1 MNKEKKVAG
10 LYIRVSTEDQA
21 REGFSLPEQEKR
33 LRAMCEYKGYEIY
46 KVYKDAG
53 ISAKTGNSRPGFE
66 ELLQDISE
74 KKCNTIVVLKLDRL
88 TRSVFD
94 WEKIIR
100 FLEENDAYLDCAND
114 DINTT
119 NANGKMIS
127 RILTSVSQNE
137 IERTSERTKFGMVGA
152 IKEGHIPHKAPFG
165 YKHENKKLIPDESTK
180 DQVIRIFNLY
190 YQGNSYQTISNLYNK
205 EKVFGKTN
213 WKDSTILKIIENPIY
228 KGDFI
233 HGKRTKNPTYYE
245 DVVEPLIS
253 KELWEECQVQKK
265 KNSRNYKRD
274 KEYLFLQKLKC
285 PKCGRILGGNATR
298 KKNGDVYYYYQ
309 CHDCKVSIREK
320 DVEKLFDVFIEEIQ
334 EYDAV
339 VNQTLI
345 PMIKT
350 KLDNP
355 KDKLV
360 KELKEQKEKSERIK
374 KAYING
380 LFTIE
385 EYDEEKEIVEE
396 TINELEVKIKECD
409 VCDSLNFTPEDILIK
424 RDLDYI
430 NKIVYPD
437 EYEENTYMWKDYTR
451 SEKADLIMR
460 YVDYVELEYGLYN
473 KIRLGEVFFRE
484 SVCKPCNELY
494 DAGYLDR
501 KDYGL
506 IGNVITK
513 LRISQYLPIE
523 KASEI
528 IFTLRQY
535 YNVGYFEATFHY
547 DDKVIFFNNFFDKK
561 IVRIFPLEDY
571 KKMDKV
577 EKMELGIIYIKEG
590 EETLIDDKA
599 DLFNTIPVRTNCTIY
614 EMDEE
619 LKQRKEATLKKIEKW
634 EEHFNNKN
642 DSKDVKS
649 DDNVSQEQR

>member
-1 MNKEKKVAG
+1 MNNKKKVAG

-46 KVYKDAG
+46 KVYEDAG

-66 ELLQDISE
+66 ELLQDIRD

-152 IKEGHIPHKAPFG
+152 FKEGHIPHKAPFG
-165 YKHENKKLIPDESTK
+165 YKHENKKLIPNEATK

-265 KNSRNYKRD
+265 KNSRNYKRNED
-274 KEYLFLQKLKC
+274 YLFLQKLKC
-285 PKCGRILGGNATR
+285 PHCNRILAGKATR
-298 KKNGDVYYYYQ
+298 KKNGSIYYYYY
-309 CHDCKVSIREK
+309 CHDCKINIKENDIEK
-320 DVEKLFDVFIEEIQ
+320 EFDNFIEDIQ
-334 EYDAV
+334 EYDSV
-339 VNQTLI
+339 VNQTLL

-350 KLDNP
+350 KLNNP
-355 KDKLV
+355 KEKLI
-360 KELKEQKEKSERIK
+360 KELKEQNQKAERIR

-380 LFTIE
+380 SFTID
-385 EYDEEKEIVEE
+385 EYDIEKEIVDK
-396 TINELEVKIKECD
+396 TIKDLEYKIRDCDICNELR
-409 VCDSLNFTPEDILIK
+409 FTPEDILIK

-430 NKIVYPD
+430 NQIVYPE
-437 EYEENTYMWKDYTR
+437 EYEEHTYMWKDYTR
-451 SEKADLIMR
+451 EEKSDLIMR
-460 YVDYVELEYGLYN
+460 YVDNVELTLCGKN
-473 KIRLGEVFFRE
+473 KVKIGEVFFRE
-484 SVCKPCNELY
+484 SMCKPCNDLY
-494 DAGYLDR
+494 DAGFLAK
-501 KDYGL
+501 KDYAILGN
-506 IGNVITK
+506 IGMK
-513 LRISQYLPIE
+513 LRFSEYLPIE
-523 KASEI
+523 KVSEI
-528 IFTLRQY
+528 VFTLRQY
-535 YNVGYFEATFHY
+535 YNVGYFEATYYY
-547 DDKVIFFNNFFDKK
+547 DNKVMFFNDYQNRN
-561 IVRIFPLEDY
+561 IIRIFPIEDY
-571 KKMDKV
+571 KKMNKIDKLQ
-577 EKMELGIIYIKEG
+577 LGVIYIGNNEKC
-590 EETLIDDKA
+590 LIDNKE
-599 DLFNTIPVRTNCTIY
+599 DLFNTIPERTNCIIY
-614 EMDEE
+614 ELDEE
-619 LKQRKEATLKKIEKW
+619 TKKKKLESIK
-634 EEHFNNKN
+634 KAK
-642 DSKDVKS
+642 KDERRNFKKK
-649 DDNVSQEQR
+649 

>member
-1 MNKEKKVAG
+1 MNEEKKVAG

-66 ELLQDISE
+66 ELLQDIRD

-165 YKHENKKLIPDESTK
+165 YKHENKKLIPDEATK

-265 KNSRNYKRD
+265 KNSRNYKRNED
-274 KEYLFLQKLKC
+274 YLFLQKLKC
-285 PKCGRILGGNATR
+285 PHCNRILAGKATR
-298 KKNGDVYYYYQ
+298 KKNGSIYYYYY
-309 CHDCKVSIREK
+309 CHDCKINIKETDIEK
-320 DVEKLFDVFIEEIQ
+320 EFDNFIEDIQ
-334 EYDAV
+334 EYDSV
-339 VNQTLI
+339 VNQTLL

-350 KLDNP
+350 KLNNP
-355 KDKLV
+355 KDKLI
-360 KELKEQKEKSERIK
+360 KELKEQNQKSERIR

-380 LFTIE
+380 SFTID
-385 EYDEEKEIVEE
+385 EYDIEKEIVDK
-396 TINELEVKIKECD
+396 TIKDLEFKIRDCDICNELR
-409 VCDSLNFTPEDILIK
+409 FTPEDILIK

-430 NKIVYPD
+430 NQIVYPK
-437 EYEENTYMWKDYTR
+437 EYEEHTYMWKDYTR
-451 SEKADLIMR
+451 EEKSDLIMR
-460 YVDYVELEYGLYN
+460 YVDNVELTLCGKN
-473 KIRLGEVFFRE
+473 KVKIGEVFFRE
-484 SVCKPCNELY
+484 SMCKPCNDLY
-494 DAGYLDR
+494 DAGFLAK
-501 KDYGL
+501 KDYAILGN
-506 IGNVITK
+506 IGMK
-513 LRISQYLPIE
+513 LRFSEYLPIE
-523 KASEI
+523 KVSEI
-528 IFTLRQY
+528 VFTLRQY
-535 YNVGYFEATFHY
+535 YNVGYFEATYYY
-547 DDKVIFFNNFFDKK
+547 DNKVMFFNDYQNRN
-561 IVRIFPLEDY
+561 IVRIFPIEDY
-571 KKMDKV
+571 KKMDKID
-577 EKMELGIIYIKEG
+577 KLQLGVIYIGNNEKC
-590 EETLIDDKA
+590 LIDNKE
-599 DLFNTIPVRTNCTIY
+599 DLFNTIPERTNCITY
-614 EMDEE
+614 ELDEDI
-619 LKQRKEATLKKIEKW
+619 KKRKLEIEK
-634 EEHFNNKN
+634 EIKQFREKIMNK
-642 DSKDVKS
+642 
-649 DDNVSQEQR
+649 

>member
-1 MNKEKKVAG
+1 MNEEKKVAG

-66 ELLQDISE
+66 ELLQDIRD

-100 FLEENDAYLDCAND
+100 FLEENDVYLDCAND

-165 YKHENKKLIPDESTK
+165 YKHENKKLIPDEATK

-190 YQGNSYQTISNLYNK
+190 YQGNSYQTISNLS
-205 EKVFGKTN
+205 N

-265 KNSRNYKRD
+265 KNSRNYKRNED
-274 KEYLFLQKLKC
+274 YLFLQKLKC
-285 PKCGRILGGNATR
+285 PHCNRILAGKATR
-298 KKNGDVYYYYQ
+298 KKNGSIYYYYY
-309 CHDCKVSIREK
+309 CHDCKINIKETDIEK
-320 DVEKLFDVFIEEIQ
+320 EFDNFIEDIQ
-334 EYDAV
+334 EYDSV
-339 VNQTLI
+339 VNQTLL

-350 KLDNP
+350 KLNNP
-355 KDKLV
+355 KDKLI
-360 KELKEQKEKSERIK
+360 KELKEQNQKSERIR

-380 LFTIE
+380 SFTID
-385 EYDEEKEIVEE
+385 EYDIEKEIVDK
-396 TINELEVKIKECD
+396 TIKDLEFKIRDCDICNELR
-409 VCDSLNFTPEDILIK
+409 FTPKDILIK

-430 NKIVYPD
+430 NQIVYPK
-437 EYEENTYMWKDYTR
+437 EYEEHTYMWKDYTR
-451 SEKADLIMR
+451 EEKSDLIMR
-460 YVDYVELEYGLYN
+460 YVDNVELTLCGKN
-473 KIRLGEVFFRE
+473 KVKIGEVFFRE
-484 SVCKPCNELY
+484 SMCKPCNDLY
-494 DAGYLDR
+494 DAGFLAK
-501 KDYGL
+501 KDYAILGN
-506 IGNVITK
+506 IGMK
-513 LRISQYLPIE
+513 LRFSEYLPIE
-523 KASEI
+523 KVSEI
-528 IFTLRQY
+528 VFTLRQY
-535 YNVGYFEATFHY
+535 YNVGYFEATYYY
-547 DDKVIFFNNFFDKK
+547 DNKVMFFNDYQNRN
-561 IVRIFPLEDY
+561 IVRIFPIEDY
-571 KKMDKV
+571 KKMDKID
-577 EKMELGIIYIKEG
+577 KLQLGVIYIGNNEKC
-590 EETLIDDKA
+590 LIDNKE
-599 DLFNTIPVRTNCTIY
+599 DLFNTIPERTNCITY
-614 EMDEE
+614 ELDEDI
-619 LKQRKEATLKKIEKW
+619 KKRKLEIEK
-634 EEHFNNKN
+634 EIKQFREKIMNK
-642 DSKDVKS
+642 
-649 DDNVSQEQR
+649 